1 MSIRPYLLYIGPK
14 RLIRD
19 SVPDI
24 MNPEY
29 RKKLI
34 ALQSHVAQLIAEV
47 ESLTV
52 DPNGDDEM
60 LLRVSK
66 QLKSCGACWP
76 KLRGNCERVTS

>member
-1 MSIRPYLLYIGPK
+1 
-14 RLIRD
+14 
-19 SVPDI
+19 

-66 QLKSCGACWP
+66 QLKELRHVLAEVER
-76 KLRGNCERVTS
+76 KLREGELAELSLASCH